1 MFYLREFIIATI
13 AAIGFGLIFDLPK
26 KAIYISSLAAGLGW
40 IIYKAILSYTGS
52 VYLGSLVSALVMAAT
67 AEVLA
72 RIYHY
77 PASVFI
83 LPGIINLCP
92 GEAIYKTMTYFI
104 ANDNF
109 NAISSFY
116 KALGIAAAIAFGVLL
131 SSSFSSSLKTFK
143 WRNQRRTDFTKA
155 FFRRKKWKIYI

>member
-1 MFYLREFIIATI
+1 MFYLREFIISTI

-26 KAIYISSLAAGLGW
+26 KAIYISSLAAGFGW
-40 IIYKAILSYTGS
+40 VIYKAILEFTDS
-52 VYLGSLVSALVMAAT
+52 VYIGSLISALVMAAT
-67 AEVLA
+67 AEILA

-92 GEAIYKTMTYFI
+92 GEAIYKTMNYFI

-109 NAISSFY
+109 NALANFY

-131 SSSFSSSLKTFK
+131 SSSFSSSLKNFK
-143 WRNQRRTDFTKA
+143 GRSQRRTDFTA
-155 FFRRKKWKIYI
+155 VFFRRKK

>member
-1 MFYLREFIIATI
+1 MFYIREFIISTI
-13 AAIGFGLIFDLPK
+13 AAIGFGLIFNLPK
-26 KAIYISSLAAGLGW
+26 KAIYIASLAAGFGW
-40 IIYKAILSYTGS
+40 VIFKATLEFTGS
-52 VYLGSLVSALVMAAT
+52 VYLGSLISALVMAAT

-92 GEAIYKTMTYFI
+92 GEAIYKSMTNFI
-104 ANDNF
+104 SNDNYV
-109 NAISSFY
+109 AVGYLY

-131 SSSFSSSLKTFK
+131 SSSFSSSLRTFK
-143 WRNQRRTDFTKA
+143 ERSHRRTDFLEIAK
-155 FFRRKKWKIYI
+155 RSEK

>member
-1 MFYLREFIIATI
+1 MIYFKEFIISAI
-13 AAIGFGLIFDLPK
+13 AAVGFGMIFDLPK
-26 KAIYISSLAAGLGW
+26 KTIYISSLAAGFGW
-40 IIYKAILSYTGS
+40 VIYKITMEVTGS

-72 RIYHY
+72 RVFHY

-92 GEAIYKTMTYFI
+92 GEAIYKSMTNFI
-104 ANDNF
+104 ANENLV
-109 NAISSFY
+109 ALSYFY

-131 SSSFSSSLKTFK
+131 SSSFSASLKNFK
-143 WRNQRRTDFTKA
+143 WRSQRRTDFTK
-155 FFRRKKWKIYI
+155 FRRNK